1 MKTVT
6 QHLSSQQLILWLII
20 LFLSSHYSAAQ
31 TINPPV
37 CYSGPRLAREFIDE
51 EMIYPEKALQA
62 GIEGTVELTFIV
74 HEDGSVSNI
83 QVIQRVSPEID
94 QEAIRLLRHI
104 LWHPATEL
112 GKPIAFLH
120 SYKIK
125 FNIRKYNKQTKQRG
139 TDYFERPHDHIDTS
153 FKVYRRVDTDHWPK
167 PIFTSLDRNLSN
179 FIVNNLK
186 YPEAAMKQNINGDV
200 KLRFVV
206 ETSGR
211 VSNIEVI
218 EAVGGGCTEEAIRV
232 LRLIKWYPGLK
243 DNVAV
248 RTSMPFELKFDLTN
262 KTVGGAIPNP
272 GQVY

>member
-1 MKTVT
+1 MKTINFNNFLQ
-6 QHLSSQQLILWLII
+6 QHFFWLIF
-20 LFLSSHYSAAQ
+20 LFLPSLFSEAQ

-62 GIEGTVELTFIV
+62 DIEGTVELSFIV
-74 HEDGSVSNI
+74 HEDGTVSDIN
-83 QVIQRVSPEID
+83 VIQRVSPDID
-94 QEAIRLLRHI
+94 EEAIRLLRHI

-112 GKPIAFLH
+112 GKPI
-120 SYKIK
+120 SYRHTFKIK
-125 FNIRKYNKQTKQRG
+125 FNIRKYKKLTKQRG
-139 TDYFERPHDHIDTS
+139 TDYFNRPHENTDTS
-153 FKVYRRVDTDHWPK
+153 FKVYRRVETDHWPK

-186 YPEAAMKQNINGDV
+186 YPEAAMKQNISGDV

-218 EAVGGGCTEEAIRV
+218 ETVGGGCTEEAIRV

-272 GQVY
+272 GQLY